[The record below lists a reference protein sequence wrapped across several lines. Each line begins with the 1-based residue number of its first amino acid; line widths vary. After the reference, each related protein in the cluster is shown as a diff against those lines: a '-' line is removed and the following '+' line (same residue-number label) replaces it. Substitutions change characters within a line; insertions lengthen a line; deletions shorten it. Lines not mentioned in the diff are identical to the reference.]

1 VKKITYNWYKNNMT
15 EEKYK
20 EIKKLKEE
28 IVKLEFRLSTIHNL
42 IDSKR
47 LEMEI
52 KGTSTCKFNINRFI
66 RLDDDAFIKTI
77 LDNERKTTEH
87 RLLELKDEF
96 NKQ

>member
-1 VKKITYNWYKNNMT
+1 MT
-15 EEKYK
+15 EEKYN

-77 LDNERKTTEH
+77 LNNERKTTENQLSKM
-87 RLLELKDEF
+87 REDF
-96 NKQ
+96 NKL

>member
-1 VKKITYNWYKNNMT
+1 MT
-15 EEKYK
+15 EERYN

-52 KGTSTCKFNINRFI
+52 KGISSCKFNINRFI
-66 RLDDDAFIKTI
+66 RLDDDVFIKTI
-77 LDNERKTTEH
+77 LDNERKTTENQLSKM
-87 RLLELKDEF
+87 REDF
-96 NKQ
+96 NNL

>member
-1 VKKITYNWYKNNMT
+1 MT
-15 EEKYK
+15 EERYN

-28 IVKLEFRLSTIHNL
+28 IVKLEFRLSTIQNL
-42 IDSKR
+42 IESKR

-77 LDNERKTTEH
+77 LNNERKTTENQLSKM
-87 RLLELKDEF
+87 REDF
-96 NKQ
+96 NNL

>member
-1 VKKITYNWYKNNMT
+1 MT
-15 EEKYK
+15 EEKYN

-52 KGTSTCKFNINRFI
+52 KGISSCKFNINRFI
-66 RLDDDAFIKTI
+66 RLDDDVFIKTI
-77 LDNERKTTEH
+77 LDNERKTTENQLSKM
-87 RLLELKDEF
+87 REDF
-96 NKQ
+96 NNL

>member
-1 VKKITYNWYKNNMT
+1 MT
-15 EEKYK
+15 EERYN

-77 LDNERKTTEH
+77 LNNERKTTENQLSKM
-87 RLLELKDEF
+87 REDF
-96 NKQ
+96 NNL

>member
-1 VKKITYNWYKNNMT
+1 MT
-15 EEKYK
+15 EEKYN

-66 RLDDDAFIKTI
+66 RLDDDVFIKTI
-77 LDNERKTTEH
+77 LDNERKTTENQLSKM
-87 RLLELKDEF
+87 REDF
-96 NKQ
+96 NKL

>member
-1 VKKITYNWYKNNMT
+1 MT
-15 EEKYK
+15 EERYN

-52 KGTSTCKFNINRFI
+52 KGISSCKFNINRFI
-66 RLDDDAFIKTI
+66 RLDDDVFIKTI
-77 LDNERKTTEH
+77 LDNERKTTENQLSKM
-87 RLLELKDEF
+87 REDF
-96 NKQ
+96 NKL

>member
-1 VKKITYNWYKNNMT
+1 MT
-15 EEKYK
+15 EERYN

-52 KGTSTCKFNINRFI
+52 KGISTCKFNINRFI

-77 LDNERKTTEH
+77 LNNERKTTENQLSKM
-87 RLLELKDEF
+87 REDF
-96 NKQ
+96 NNL

>member
-1 VKKITYNWYKNNMT
+1 MT
-15 EEKYK
+15 EERYN

-28 IVKLEFRLSTIHNL
+28 IVKLEFRLSTIQNL

-52 KGTSTCKFNINRFI
+52 KGISTCKFNINRFI

-77 LDNERKTTEH
+77 LNNERKTTENQLSKM
-87 RLLELKDEF
+87 REDF
-96 NKQ
+96 NKL

>member
-1 VKKITYNWYKNNMT
+1 MT
-15 EEKYK
+15 EERYN

-52 KGTSTCKFNINRFI
+52 KGISTCKFNINRFI
-66 RLDDDAFIKTI
+66 RLDDDVFIKTI
-77 LDNERKTTEH
+77 LDNERKTTENQLSKM
-87 RLLELKDEF
+87 REDF
-96 NKQ
+96 NKL

>member
-1 VKKITYNWYKNNMT
+1 MT
-15 EEKYK
+15 EEKYN

-52 KGTSTCKFNINRFI
+52 KGISTCKFNINRFI
-66 RLDDDAFIKTI
+66 KFDGDDFIKSI
-77 LDNERKTTEH
+77 LHSERKTTENQ
-87 RLLELKDEF
+87 LSKMKEEF
-96 NKQ
+96 NKL

>member
-1 VKKITYNWYKNNMT
+1 MT
-15 EEKYK
+15 EERYN

-28 IVKLEFRLSTIHNL
+28 IVKLEFRLSTIQNL

-52 KGTSTCKFNINRFI
+52 KGISTCKFNINRFI

-77 LDNERKTTEH
+77 LDNERKTTENQLSKM
-87 RLLELKDEF
+87 REDF
-96 NKQ
+96 NNL

>member
-1 VKKITYNWYKNNMT
+1 MT
-15 EEKYK
+15 EEKYN

-52 KGTSTCKFNINRFI
+52 KGISTCKFNINRFI
-66 RLDDDAFIKTI
+66 RLDDDVFIKTI
-77 LDNERKTTEH
+77 LDNERKTTENQLSKM
-87 RLLELKDEF
+87 REDF
-96 NKQ
+96 NKL

>member
-1 VKKITYNWYKNNMT
+1 MT
-15 EEKYK
+15 EERYN

-52 KGTSTCKFNINRFI
+52 KGISTCKFNINRFI

-77 LDNERKTTEH
+77 LDNERKTTENQLSKM
-87 RLLELKDEF
+87 REDF
-96 NKQ
+96 NKL

>member
-1 VKKITYNWYKNNMT
+1 MT
-15 EEKYK
+15 EEKYN

-28 IVKLEFRLSTIHNL
+28 IVKLEFKLSTIDKL
-42 IDSKR
+42 VDSKR

-77 LDNERKTTEH
+77 LNNERKTTENQLSKM
-87 RLLELKDEF
+87 REDF
-96 NKQ
+96 NNL

>member
-1 VKKITYNWYKNNMT
+1 MT
-15 EEKYK
+15 EERYN

-77 LDNERKTTEH
+77 LNNERKTTENQLSKM
-87 RLLELKDEF
+87 REDF
-96 NKQ
+96 NKL

>member
-1 VKKITYNWYKNNMT
+1 MT
-15 EEKYK
+15 EEKYN

-28 IVKLEFRLSTIHNL
+28 IVKLEFKLSTIHNL
-42 IDSKR
+42 IDSKK

-77 LDNERKTTEH
+77 LNNERKTTENQLSKM
-87 RLLELKDEF
+87 REDF
-96 NKQ
+96 NKL

>member
-1 VKKITYNWYKNNMT
+1 MT
-15 EEKYK
+15 EEKYN

-28 IVKLEFRLSTIHNL
+28 IVKLEFRLSTIQNL

-52 KGTSTCKFNINRFI
+52 KGISTCKFNINRFI

-77 LDNERKTTEH
+77 LDNERKTTENQLSKM
-87 RLLELKDEF
+87 REDF
-96 NKQ
+96 NNL

>member
-1 VKKITYNWYKNNMT
+1 MT
-15 EEKYK
+15 EERYN

-28 IVKLEFRLSTIHNL
+28 IVKLEFRLSTIQNL
-42 IDSKR
+42 IESKR

-77 LDNERKTTEH
+77 LNNERKTTENQLSKM
-87 RLLELKDEF
+87 REDF
-96 NKQ
+96 NKL

>member
-1 VKKITYNWYKNNMT
+1 MT
-15 EEKYK
+15 EERYNQ
-20 EIKKLKEE
+20 IKKLKEE

-77 LDNERKTTEH
+77 LNNERKTTENQLSKM
-87 RLLELKDEF
+87 REDF
-96 NKQ
+96 NNL

>member
-1 VKKITYNWYKNNMT
+1 MT
-15 EEKYK
+15 EEKYN

-42 IDSKR
+42 INSKR

-52 KGTSTCKFNINRFI
+52 KGISSCKFNINRFI

-77 LDNERKTTEH
+77 LNNERKTTENQLSKM
-87 RLLELKDEF
+87 REDF
-96 NKQ
+96 NNL

>member
-1 VKKITYNWYKNNMT
+1 MT
-15 EEKYK
+15 EERYNQ
-20 EIKKLKEE
+20 IKKLKEE

-66 RLDDDAFIKTI
+66 RSDDDAFIKTI
-77 LDNERKTTEH
+77 LNNERKTTENQLSKM
-87 RLLELKDEF
+87 REDF
-96 NKQ
+96 NNL

>member
-1 VKKITYNWYKNNMT
+1 MT
-15 EEKYK
+15 EEKYN

-52 KGTSTCKFNINRFI
+52 KGISSCKFNINRFI
-66 RLDDDAFIKTI
+66 RLDDDVFIKTI
-77 LDNERKTTEH
+77 LDNERKTTENQLSKM
-87 RLLELKDEF
+87 REDF
-96 NKQ
+96 NKL

>member
-1 VKKITYNWYKNNMT
+1 MT
-15 EEKYK
+15 EEKYN

-52 KGTSTCKFNINRFI
+52 KGISTCKFNINRFI

-77 LDNERKTTEH
+77 LNNERKTTENQLSKM
-87 RLLELKDEF
+87 REDF
-96 NKQ
+96 NNL

>member
-1 VKKITYNWYKNNMT
+1 MT
-15 EEKYK
+15 EEKYN

-77 LDNERKTTEH
+77 LNNERKTTENQLSKM
-87 RLLELKDEF
+87 REDF
-96 NKQ
+96 NNL

>member
-1 VKKITYNWYKNNMT
+1 MT
-15 EEKYK
+15 EERYN

-66 RLDDDAFIKTI
+66 RLDDDVFIKTI
-77 LDNERKTTEH
+77 LDNERKTTENQLSKM
-87 RLLELKDEF
+87 REDF
-96 NKQ
+96 NKL

>member
-1 VKKITYNWYKNNMT
+1 MT

-77 LDNERKTTEH
+77 LNNERKTTENQLSKM
-87 RLLELKDEF
+87 REDF
-96 NKQ
+96 NKL

>member
-1 VKKITYNWYKNNMT
+1 MT
-15 EEKYK
+15 EERYN

-66 RLDDDAFIKTI
+66 RLDDDVFIKTI
-77 LDNERKTTEH
+77 LDNERKTTENQLSKM
-87 RLLELKDEF
+87 REDF
-96 NKQ
+96 NNL

>member
-1 VKKITYNWYKNNMT
+1 MT
-15 EEKYK
+15 EEKYN

-28 IVKLEFRLSTIHNL
+28 IVKLEFKLSTIHNL
-42 IDSKR
+42 IDSKK

-77 LDNERKTTEH
+77 LNNERKTTENQLSKM
-87 RLLELKDEF
+87 REDF
-96 NKQ
+96 NNL